1 MHRFWAA
8 PALIGFSITLFP
20 FAFVSVTSA
29 QSGPPSTNTP
39 SLSEILQWLS
49 GASEAESGDGDE
61 HHTFENDGKDCS
73 VTITE
78 TRPKATPGFWIKL
91 SFSLADI
98 DPDDIRVNDLSKGD
112 SELPGI
118 PGKFAV
124 DFHTTNYTKK
134 IFNTSSQYAKPIPT
148 SDYIYFTND
157 WFAPKFAK
165 AFRHAVEL
173 CGGKR
178 SSF

>member
-1 MHRFWAA
+1 VRTVAIAALLTTICAA
-8 PALIGFSITLFP
+8 P
-20 FAFVSVTSA
+20 SVTASA
-29 QSGPPSTNTP
+29 QPSTNSP
-39 SLSEILQWLS
+39 SLSETLQWLS

-61 HHTFENDGKDCS
+61 HHTFENNGKDCS
-73 VTITE
+73 VAITE
-78 TRPKATPGFWIKL
+78 TRLKATPGFWIKL

-98 DPDDIRVNDLSKGD
+98 DPDDIRLDDLSKGT
-112 SELPGI
+112 SQIPGI

-124 DFHTTNYTKK
+124 GFHTTNYTKR
-134 IFNTSSQYAKPIPT
+134 IIHASSQFAEPLPT

-165 AFRHAVEL
+165 AFAHAARL
-173 CGGKR
+173 CGAKR